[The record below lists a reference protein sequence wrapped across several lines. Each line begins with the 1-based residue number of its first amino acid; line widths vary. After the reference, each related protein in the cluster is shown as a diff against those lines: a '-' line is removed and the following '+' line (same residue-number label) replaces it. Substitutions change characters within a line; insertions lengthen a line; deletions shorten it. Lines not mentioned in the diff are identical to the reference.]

1 MPRATATVS
10 FQAIELKGSL
20 LPASLLE
27 QVARLQAPLQ
37 KEADYGLAK
46 GERLRE
52 QIDAAWVRLKELWEE
67 YRDLRERAAQ
77 SVAGLHFGQRLLREV
92 LGWTDLQPCSGW
104 QHGDAHFPIT
114 HRAFEEPHAAAA
126 TSQGSGQGSVPL
138 ILRGIPADQLDKGS
152 SAFGQEGRRRSPHS
166 CLQECLN
173 ADDNANWGLLLSGD
187 RLRLLHDNPSLV
199 KPAYLQV
206 DLELLV
212 EGELFDEFAVLWLLL
227 HASRFRHPQTGSC
240 VLDAWKEQAQE
251 AGERVLGQLRHGVQ
265 QALEALGNGLLQHPA
280 NDQLRG
286 QLATGALS
294 GAELHRQLLRLVYR
308 LLFLFTAEDRDLLFP
323 RSIGQDDARRRIY
336 REGYSVA
343 RLREL
348 AIRRSASEGPYGDLW
363 HTQKLVFLQ
372 LRQSSS
378 PLGLPGL
385 GGLFAE
391 PQCQALEACELGNRY
406 LLRAL
411 RAIGWFQSGDTL
423 TRVNYRDLN
432 TEELGSVYEGLL
444 ELHPQLERSAG
455 GWRLSYGDP
464 EQRLAGSDRK
474 TTGSYYTPDQLVQL
488 LITSALLPV
497 IRDRLEQVSGLS
509 KAATREEKAAALL
522 AICVLDPACG
532 SGHFLLAAA
541 RRLAL
546 ELARIRAEDEEPSE
560 ELRQQC
566 LRDVVAH
573 CIYGVDK
580 NPMAVEL
587 CKVALWIEAIEP
599 GKPLSFLDAH
609 IQCGDS
615 LVGVFDPKVLEQGI
629 PDEAYKPLTGDDK
642 TVCTNLKR
650 DNATVRKASKGPSGG
665 LQGSLNLSGCQ
676 PSNQSQNRLHEIEA
690 MPENSLA
697 ESTAKQQAYASWLQ
711 EAGSDPDQ
719 LAADLY
725 TAAFFLPK
733 TAETRA
739 CVPTTE
745 HLLKLQ
751 LGKPLEDEA
760 LIQAVIQASRD
771 FRFFHWHLR
780 FGEVMERGG
789 FDCVLG
795 NPPWERI
802 KLQEKEFFA
811 ARSEAIATASNKAA
825 RERLIKALN
834 SEGASESDRA
844 LVKEFE
850 LAKREAEGSG
860 EFIRGSGRFA
870 LTAVGDLNTYALFAE
885 HFLNLVGPDGRA
897 GLIVPTGIATDN
909 STKAYFDAISSGGRL
924 VSLHDFENREA
935 IFPGVHRSY
944 KFALLT
950 LGDKVD
956 ITDFV
961 FFATAVNQLADQR
974 RHFTLSADD
983 IALINPNTRTCPVF
997 RSQMDA
1003 ELTKKIYDKVPVLI
1017 DETLGDSGNHWRA
1030 GFYTRLFHMAE
1041 DSHLFHI
1048 ESASD
1053 RRPLYEA
1060 KMIHLYD
1067 CRWATYLPDGSC
1079 RDVFLE
1085 EKQDPSFQVRPRYW
1099 IQESEL
1105 MARLSEL
1112 GWQYQWLM
1120 GWRDICR
1127 STDERTNIASVIP
1140 LGGVGDTFLLI
1151 MPRAGTKSQQACLL
1165 GDMSSLSHDFVVR
1178 QKNGGTHLK
1187 LHIIR
1192 QVPTLSPSAYDSTAI
1207 DFIQPR
1213 VLELTYTAHDL
1224 KSWAQDLGYDG
1235 PPFRFDPE
1243 RRALLRAELDA
1254 YYAHLYGLSRD
1265 ELRYILDPADLMG
1278 PDYPSETF
1286 RVLKT
1291 NEQRQFGE
1299 YRTQR
1304 LVLEAWDR
1312 LFGTAS

>member
-27 QVARLQAPLQ
+27 QVARLQAPQQ

-52 QIDAAWVRLKELWEE
+52 QIDAAWVRLKEIWEE
-67 YRDLRERAAQ
+67 YRDLRERAAK
-77 SVAGLHFGQRLLREV
+77 STAGLHLAQRLLKEV
-92 LGWTDLQPCSGW
+92 LGWTDLQPCNGW
-104 QHGDAHFPIT
+104 QHGDSHFPIT
-114 HRAFEEPHAAAA
+114 HRAFE
-126 TSQGSGQGSVPL
+126 GSVPL

-173 ADDNANWGLLLSGD
+173 ADDSANWGLLLSGD

-212 EGELFDEFAVLWLLL
+212 EGELFDEFATLWLLL
-227 HASRFRHPQTGSC
+227 HASRFRHPQTSSC

-251 AGERVLGQLRHGVQ
+251 SGERVLGQLRHGVQ

-280 NDQLRG
+280 NDELRA
-286 QLATGALS
+286 QLASGALS

-308 LLFLFTAEDRDLLFP
+308 FLFLFTAEDRDLLFP
-323 RSIGQDDARRRIY
+323 RTISQDDARRRIY
-336 REGYSVA
+336 REGYSVG

-372 LRQSSS
+372 LRQSTS

-385 GGLFAE
+385 GGLFNA
-391 PQCQALEACELGNRY
+391 PQCQALEACELGNRF
-406 LLRAL
+406 LLRAM
-411 RAIGWFQSGDTL
+411 RAIGWFQAGDTL

-444 ELHPQLERSAG
+444 ELHPQLERTG
-455 GWRLSYGDP
+455 GSWQLSYGGG
-464 EQRLAGSDRK
+464 AGSDRK

-488 LITSALLPV
+488 LISSALLPV
-497 IRDRLEQVSGLS
+497 IADRLS
-509 KAATREEKAAALL
+509 KATTREEKEAALL
-522 AICVLDPACG
+522 AIRVLDPACG

-629 PDEAYKPLTGDDK
+629 PDEAYKPLTGDNK
-642 TVCTNLKR
+642 TVCTSLKKE
-650 DNATVRKASKGPSGG
+650 NATYRKASKGRSGG
-665 LQGSLNLSGCQ
+665 LQGSLNLSGAQ
-676 PSNQSQNRLHEIEA
+676 TSSQSQNCLHEIEA
-690 MPENSLA
+690 MPEDSLA
-697 ESTAKQQAYASWLQ
+697 ESTAKQEAYASWLQ
-711 EAGSDPDQ
+711 EAGSDPEQ

-733 TAETRA
+733 TDETRA
-739 CVPTTE
+739 SVPTTE

-751 LGKPLEDEA
+751 LGKTIEDES
-760 LIQAVIQASRD
+760 LIQAATRASRD

-795 NPPWERI
+795 NPPWEM
-802 KLQEKEFFA
+802 LQLDPREFFA
-811 ARSEAIATASNKAA
+811 TRLPVIAESQNMAA
-825 RERLIKALN
+825 RNKLISGLERERPELFREFLIARIGVDGSQSFVHGSRRFPYTSYGRVN
-834 SEGASESDRA
+834 
-844 LVKEFE
+844 
-850 LAKREAEGSG
+850 LAP
-860 EFIRGSGRFA
+860 
-870 LTAVGDLNTYALFAE
+870 LFAE
-885 HFLNLVGPDGRA
+885 LALSLISKGSRS
-897 GLIVPTGIATDN
+897 GLILPTGIVTDSFTQHFCRHILEN
-909 STKAYFDAISSGGRL
+909 GRV
-924 VSLHDFENREA
+924 VSIRDFENREGL
-935 IFPGVHRSY
+935 FPGVDSRM

-950 LGDKVD
+950 LGDS
-956 ITDFV
+956 IEATDFV
-961 FFATAVNQLADQR
+961 FYATSTHQLSDAR
-974 RHFTLSADD
+974 RHFTLNGDD

-997 RSQMDA
+997 RSRMDA
-1003 ELTKKIYDKVPVLI
+1003 ELTKKIYRRLPVLI
-1017 DETLGDSGNHWRA
+1017 DEAMGDAGNHW
-1030 GFYTRLFHMAE
+1030 GMKFSLMYMMNT
-1041 DSHLFHI
+1041 DSHLFF
-1048 ESASD
+1048 ESPAD
-1053 RRPLYEA
+1053 NRLPLYEA
-1060 KMIHLYD
+1060 KMITLYNH
-1067 CRWATYLPDGSC
+1067 RASTYAGRDEGRGYRVLPKSSLDDLREQSYTTQSYYW
-1079 RDVFLE
+1079 VSKE
-1085 EKQDPSFQVRPRYW
+1085 ETEQ
-1099 IQESEL
+1099 
-1105 MARLSEL
+1105 RLSEKDWNEKWMI
-1112 GWQYQWLM
+1112 G
-1120 GWRDICR
+1120 ICDVT
-1127 STDERTNIASVIP
+1127 SPTNERT
-1140 LGGVGDTFLLI
+1140 LVGTV
-1151 MPRAGTKSQQACLL
+1151 MPRGAAGNSIALLLPDTTKIPKERVGCLL
-1165 GDMSSLSHDFVVR
+1165 GWLCSMICDFFVRHKVGGVHLNFFLVKQFVVP
-1178 QKNGGTHLK
+1178 G
-1187 LHIIR
+1187 
-1192 QVPTLSPSAYDSTAI
+1192 PSSFAADDI
-1207 DFIQPR
+1207 LFINSR
-1213 VLELTYTAHDL
+1213 VLELTYTSHDL
-1224 KSWAQDLGYDG
+1224 KPWAQDLGYEG
-1235 PPFRFDPE
+1235 PPFIFDPE

-1254 YYAHLYGLSRD
+1254 YYAHLYGLTRD

-1312 LFGTAS
+1312 LFG

>member
-1 MPRATATVS
+1 MPRTTATVS

-20 LPASLLE
+20 LPGSLLE
-27 QVARLQAPLQ
+27 QVARLQAPQQ

-52 QIDAAWVRLKELWEE
+52 QIDAAWVRLKEIWEE

-77 SVAGLHFGQRLLREV
+77 STAGLHLAQRVLKEV

-104 QHGDAHFPIT
+104 QHGDSQYPIT
-114 HRAFEEPHAAAA
+114 HRAFAEPQAHTT
-126 TSQGSGQGSVPL
+126 TSQGTSQGTGQPSVPL
-138 ILRGIPADQLDKGS
+138 ILRGLTADQLDKGS
-152 SAFGQEGRRRSPHS
+152 SGFGQEGRRRSPHS

-173 ADDNANWGLLLSGD
+173 ADDSASWGLLLSGD

-212 EGELFDEFAVLWLLL
+212 DGELFDEFATLWLLL

-240 VLDAWKEQAQE
+240 VLNTWKEQAQE

-265 QALEALGNGLLQHPA
+265 QALEALGNGLLQHPDNEA
-280 NDQLRG
+280 LRA
-286 QLATGALS
+286 QLANKALS

-323 RSIGQDDARRRIY
+323 RSISQDDARRRIY
-336 REGYSVA
+336 REGYSVG

-406 LLRAL
+406 LLRAM
-411 RAIGWFQSGDTL
+411 RAIGWFQAGDTL

-444 ELHPQLERSAG
+444 ELHPQLERSG
-455 GWRLSYGDP
+455 GSWQLSYGDP

-488 LITSALLPV
+488 LIVSALLPV
-497 IRDRLEQVSGLS
+497 IADRLS
-509 KAATREEKAAALL
+509 KATTREEKEAALL
-522 AICVLDPACG
+522 AIRVLDPACG

-566 LRDVVAH
+566 LRDVVAQ

-615 LVGVFDPKVLEQGI
+615 LVGVFDPKVLEEGI
-629 PDEAYKPLTGDDK
+629 PDEAYKPLTGDNK
-642 TVCTNLKR
+642 TVCTSLKKE
-650 DNATVRKASKGPSGG
+650 NATYRKASKGRSGG
-665 LQGSLNLSGCQ
+665 LQGSLNLSGAQ
-676 PSNQSQNRLHEIEA
+676 PASQSQNRLHEIEA
-690 MPENSLA
+690 MPEDSLA
-697 ESTAKQQAYASWLQ
+697 ESTAKQEAYAAWLQ
-711 EAGSDPDQ
+711 EAGSDPEQ

-733 TAETRA
+733 TTETRA

-760 LIQAVIQASRD
+760 LIQKVIQASQD

-811 ARSEAIATASNKAA
+811 ARSEAIATAPNKAA
-825 RERLIKALN
+825 RERLIKAL
-834 SEGASESDRA
+834 SAEDASDADRA
-844 LVKEFE
+844 LV
-850 LAKREAEGSG
+850 
-860 EFIRGSGRFA
+860 
-870 LTAVGDLNTYALFAE
+870 
-885 HFLNLVGPDGRA
+885 HDGRKF
-897 GLIVPTGIATDN
+897 
-909 STKAYFDAISSGGRL
+909 S
-924 VSLHDFENREA
+924 EA
-935 IFPGVHRSY
+935 LQPIF
-944 KFALLT
+944 
-950 LGDKVD
+950 
-956 ITDFV
+956 
-961 FFATAVNQLADQR
+961 
-974 RHFTLSADD
+974 
-983 IALINPNTRTCPVF
+983 
-997 RSQMDA
+997 
-1003 ELTKKIYDKVPVLI
+1003 
-1017 DETLGDSGNHWRA
+1017 
-1030 GFYTRLFHMAE
+1030 
-1041 DSHLFHI
+1041 
-1048 ESASD
+1048 
-1053 RRPLYEA
+1053 
-1060 KMIHLYD
+1060 
-1067 CRWATYLPDGSC
+1067 
-1079 RDVFLE
+1079 
-1085 EKQDPSFQVRPRYW
+1085 
-1099 IQESEL
+1099 
-1105 MARLSEL
+1105 
-1112 GWQYQWLM
+1112 
-1120 GWRDICR
+1120 
-1127 STDERTNIASVIP
+1127 
-1140 LGGVGDTFLLI
+1140 
-1151 MPRAGTKSQQACLL
+1151 
-1165 GDMSSLSHDFVVR
+1165 
-1178 QKNGGTHLK
+1178 
-1187 LHIIR
+1187 
-1192 QVPTLSPSAYDSTAI
+1192 
-1207 DFIQPR
+1207 
-1213 VLELTYTAHDL
+1213 
-1224 KSWAQDLGYDG
+1224 
-1235 PPFRFDPE
+1235 
-1243 RRALLRAELDA
+1243 
-1254 YYAHLYGLSRD
+1254 
-1265 ELRYILDPADLMG
+1265 
-1278 PDYPSETF
+1278 
-1286 RVLKT
+1286 
-1291 NEQRQFGE
+1291 
-1299 YRTQR
+1299 
-1304 LVLEAWDR
+1304 
-1312 LFGTAS
+1312 FGT

>member
-1 MPRATATVS
+1 MARTTATVS

-20 LPASLLE
+20 LPGSLLE

-52 QIDAAWVRLKELWEE
+52 RIDAAWVRLKEIWEE
-67 YRDLRERAAQ
+67 YKDLRERAAQ
-77 SVAGLHFGQRLLREV
+77 GISGLHTSVRILREV
-92 LGWTDLQPCSGW
+92 LGWPDLQPCSGW

-114 HRAFEEPHAAAA
+114 HRAFEGA
-126 TSQGSGQGSVPL
+126 VPV
-138 ILRGIPADQLDKGS
+138 ILRGIAADQLDKGS
-152 SAFGQEGRRRSPHS
+152 SQFGQEGRRRSPHS

-173 ADDNANWGLLLSGD
+173 ADDSANWGLLISSD

-227 HASRFRHPQTGSC
+227 HASRFLHPQTGSC
-240 VLDAWKEQAQE
+240 ILDTWKEQAQE

-280 NDQLRG
+280 NDALRG
-286 QLATGALS
+286 QLANGELS

-308 LLFLFTAEDRDLLFP
+308 FLFLFTAEDRDLLFP
-323 RSIGQDDARRRIY
+323 RSISQDDARRRIY
-336 REGYSVA
+336 REGYSVG

-363 HTQKLVFLQ
+363 QTQKLVFLQ
-372 LRQSSS
+372 LRQGSS

-385 GGLFAE
+385 GGLFNA

-406 LLRAL
+406 LLRAM
-411 RAIGWFQSGDTL
+411 RAIGWFQAGDTL

-444 ELHPQLERSAG
+444 ELHPQLERSG
-455 GWRLSYGDP
+455 GRWQLSYGGG
-464 EQRLAGSDRK
+464 AGSDRK

-488 LITSALLPV
+488 LIVSALLPV
-497 IRDRLEQVSGLS
+497 IADRLG
-509 KAATREEKAAALL
+509 KATTREEKEAALL
-522 AICVLDPACG
+522 AIRVLDPACG

-629 PDEAYKPLTGDDK
+629 PDEAYKALTGDDK
-642 TVCTNLKR
+642 TVCTSLKKE
-650 DNATVRKASKGPSGG
+650 NASFRKAGQKGT
-665 LQGSLNLSGCQ
+665 LQGTLNLQAS
-676 PSNQSQNRLHEIEA
+676 PPISRSQQRLKEIEA
-690 MPENSLA
+690 MPETTLA
-697 ESTAKQQAYASWLQ
+697 EGAAKQAAYESWEQ
-711 EAGSDPDQ
+711 ERSSDPQ
-719 LAADLY
+719 TLAADLY

-733 TAETRA
+733 PKGGRA
-739 CVPTTE
+739 QVPTTE
-745 HLLKLQ
+745 HLLLLQ
-751 LGKPLEDEA
+751 GGQEIPGVLE
-760 LIQAVIQASRD
+760 LAVEQASRD

-795 NPPWERI
+795 NPPWERL
-802 KLQEKEFFA
+802 KVPEKEFFA
-811 ARSEAIATASNKAA
+811 ARSEAISEAPNKATREQLIQALSSQTASPTDK
-825 RERLIKALN
+825 L
-834 SEGASESDRA
+834 
-844 LVKEFE
+844 LVQEFE
-850 LAKREAEGSG
+850 IAKREAAGSS
-860 EFIRGSGRFA
+860 EFVRSGGRFPLSA
-870 LTAVGDLNTYALFAE
+870 TGELNTYALFAE
-885 HFLNLVGPDGRA
+885 HFLNLIGPQGRA

-909 STKAYFDAISSGGRL
+909 STKAYFDYVATGSRL
-924 VSLHDFENREA
+924 VSLISFFEIRKW
-935 IFPGVHRSY
+935 FPGTDDRSP
-944 KFALLT
+944 FCLLT
-950 LGDKVD
+950 LAQNID
-956 ITDFV
+956 
-961 FFATAVNQLADQR
+961 ACQLAFSVKVLNELVDHR
-974 RHFTLSADD
+974 RSFTLSSDEFS
-983 IALINPNTRTCPVF
+983 LLNPNTRTCPVF

-1003 ELTKKIYDKVPVLI
+1003 EITKCIFARVPVLI
-1017 DETLGDSGNHWRA
+1017 
-1030 GFYTRLFHMAE
+1030 E
-1041 DSHLFHI
+1041 DSAGKARNPWGARFMRMFDMAKESKLFS
-1048 ESASD
+1048 ESPSNEHV
-1053 RRPLYEA
+1053 PLYEA
-1060 KMIHLYD
+1060 KLIHQFD
-1067 CRWATYLPDGSC
+1067 HRWATYLPDKSS
-1079 RDVFLE
+1079 RDAMPS
-1085 EKQDPSFQVRPRYW
+1085 EKMDPGFTARPRYW
-1099 IQESEL
+1099 VKRSDVEAKLESQRWE
-1105 MARLSEL
+1105 RK
-1112 GWQYQWLM
+1112 WLI
-1120 GWRDICR
+1120 GWRDVCR
-1127 STDERTNIASVIP
+1127 STDERTMIAGLIP
-1140 LGGVGDTFLLI
+1140 ATGVNHKFLLLLTECDT
-1151 MPRAGTKSQQACLL
+1151 AALCACLL
-1165 GDMSSLSHDFVVR
+1165 GCLNSLIFDFVAR
-1178 QKNGGTHLK
+1178 QKVAGTSFSYFYIKQLP
-1187 LHIIR
+1187 II
-1192 QVPTLSPSAYDSTAI
+1192 PSDWYDSASTA
-1207 DFIQPR
+1207 FIQPR

-1224 KSWAQDLGYDG
+1224 KPWAEDLGYDG

-1243 RRALLRAELDA
+1243 RRSLLRAELDA

-1265 ELRYILDPADLMG
+1265 ELRYILDPADVMG

-1286 RVLKT
+1286 RVLKN
-1291 NEQRQFGE
+1291 NEIRQFGE

-1312 LFGTAS
+1312 LFS

>member
-1 MPRATATVS
+1 MARTTATVS

-20 LPASLLE
+20 LPGSLLE

-37 KEADYGLAK
+37 KEADYGLGK

-52 QIDAAWVRLKELWEE
+52 RIDAAWVRLKEIWEE
-67 YRDLRERAAQ
+67 YKDLRERAAQ
-77 SVAGLHFGQRLLREV
+77 GVTGLHTSVRILREV
-92 LGWTDLQPCSGW
+92 LGWPDLQPCSGW

-114 HRAFEEPHAAAA
+114 HRAFEGA
-126 TSQGSGQGSVPL
+126 VPL
-138 ILRGIPADQLDKGS
+138 IVRGIAADQLDRGS
-152 SAFGQEGRRRSPHS
+152 SQFGQEGRRRSPHS

-199 KPAYLQV
+199 KPAYLAV

-251 AGERVLGQLRHGVQ
+251 SGERVLGQLRNGVQ
-265 QALEALGNGLLQHPA
+265 QALEALGNGLLQHPD
-280 NDQLRG
+280 NEGLRN
-286 QLATGALS
+286 QLANGTLS
-294 GAELHRQLLRLVYR
+294 GQELHRQLLRLVYR
-308 LLFLFTAEDRDLLFP
+308 FLFLFTAEDRDLLFP
-323 RSIGQDDARRRIY
+323 RTLGQEDPRRRIY
-336 REGYSVA
+336 REGYSVG

-363 HTQKLVFLQ
+363 QTQKLVFLQ

-391 PQCQALEACELGNRY
+391 PTCLALEECELANRF
-406 LLRAL
+406 LLRAI
-411 RAIGWFQSGDTL
+411 RAIGWFQAGDTL

-444 ELHPQLERSAG
+444 ELHPQLERAG
-455 GWRLSYGDP
+455 GSWQLSYGGG
-464 EQRLAGSDRK
+464 AGSDRK

-488 LITSALLPV
+488 LIVSALLPV
-497 IRDRLEQVSGLS
+497 IADRLS
-509 KAATREEKAAALL
+509 KATTRDEKEAALL
-522 AICVLDPACG
+522 AIRVLDPACG

-615 LVGVFDPKVLEQGI
+615 LVGVFDPKVLEAGI
-629 PDEAYKPLTGDDK
+629 PDEAYKPLTGDNK
-642 TVCTNLKR
+642 TVCTSLKK
-650 DNATVRKASKGPSGG
+650 DNATYRKASKGSSGG
-665 LQGSLNLSGCQ
+665 LQGSLNLSGTQ
-676 PSNQSQNRLHEIEA
+676 PSSQSQNRLQEIEA
-690 MPENSLA
+690 MPEDSLA
-697 ESTAKQQAYASWLQ
+697 ESTAKQEAYASWLQ
-711 EAGSDPDQ
+711 EAGSDPEQ

-751 LGKPLEDEA
+751 LGKPLEDES
-760 LIQAVIQASRD
+760 LIQAAIQASRD
-771 FRFFHWHLR
+771 FHFFHWHLR
-780 FGEVMERGG
+780 FGEVIEKGG

-795 NPPWERI
+795 NPPWEVSQLNEVEFFSAFRAEI
-802 KLQEKEFFA
+802 ANLSGAARKQAIASLETQDPQAWKEFA
-811 ARSEAIATASNKAA
+811 
-825 RERLIKALN
+825 
-834 SEGASESDRA
+834 
-844 LVKEFE
+844 
-850 LAKREAEGSG
+850 LAKRGFDCSN
-860 EFIRGSGRFA
+860 EFYRAGRYPLCA
-870 LTAVGDLNTYALFAE
+870 QGKVNTYQLFAE
-885 HFLNLVGPDGRA
+885 HFLNLMGSSGYA

-909 STKAYFDAISSGGRL
+909 STKAYFDRISSGERL
-924 VSLHDFENREA
+924 ASLYDFENREGL
-935 IFPGVHRSY
+935 FPAVDSRM

-950 LGDKVD
+950 LGDQVD
-956 ITDFV
+956 TTDFV
-961 FFATAVNQLADQR
+961 FFVTAVQQLSDQR
-974 RHFTLSADD
+974 RHFSLSGDD

-997 RSQMDA
+997 RSQIDA
-1003 ELTKKIYDKVPVLI
+1003 ELTKKIYSRVPVLI
-1017 DETLGDSGNHWRA
+1017 DEALGEDGNPWSI
-1030 GFYTRLFHMAE
+1030 GFRQGLFNMTS
-1041 DSHLFHI
+1041 DSHLFFDDG
-1048 ESASD
+1048 SAS
-1053 RRPLYEA
+1053 RLPLYEA
-1060 KMIHLYD
+1060 KLIHHYD
-1067 CRWATYLPDGSC
+1067 HRWATYDDDGSS
-1079 RDVFLE
+1079 RDVTMAK
-1085 EKQDPSFQVRPRYW
+1085 KQDPDFQVTPRYW
-1099 IQESEL
+1099 VERGEVQ
-1105 MARLSEL
+1105 ARLKAQ
-1112 GWQYQWLM
+1112 GWHRPWLM

-1127 STDERTNIASVIP
+1127 STDERTVIASVAPMAGIGNQMP
-1140 LGGVGDTFLLI
+1140 LMLPDHKIDIKLV
-1151 MPRAGTKSQQACLL
+1151 ACLL
-1165 GDMSSLSHDFVVR
+1165 GSLCSITYDFFARHKV
-1178 QKNGGTHLK
+1178 GGTHMNFFIYKQLPV
-1187 LHIIR
+1187 L
-1192 QVPTLSPSAYDSTAI
+1192 PPSAYDSTASA
-1207 DFIQPR
+1207 FIHPR
-1213 VLELTYTAHDL
+1213 VLELTYTSHDL
-1224 KSWAQDLGYDG
+1224 KPWAQDLGYDG
-1235 PPFRFDPE
+1235 PPFSFDPE

-1254 YYAHLYGLSRD
+1254 YYAHLYGLTRD

-1286 RVLKT
+1286 RVLKN
-1291 NEQRQFGE
+1291 NEIRQFGE

-1312 LFGTAS
+1312 LFS